1 MARLEEI
8 PVEELEEALVETDGY
23 REVQRL
29 ITAIIYKRGPS
40 VPMLAEWLDKREAT
54 IYEWFN
60 RLEDQPIREAIQ
72 DEQRPGRPSKLTDE
86 EQDQFETALQESPKG
101 VGYDA
106 PAWTP
111 KLARQYLLDEF
122 DAEYTLR
129 HVRRKMKDAGLSWQT
144 PRPQPPT
151 ADEEEREE
159 FRKDLKKTDSEDS

>member
-8 PVEELEEALVETDGY
+8 PVEDLEEKLVQTDGY

-29 ITAIIYKRGPS
+29 IAAIIYKRGPS

-86 EQDQFETALQESPKG
+86 EHDQFESALQESPEN
-101 VGYDA
+101 VGYDE

-111 KLARQYLLDEF
+111 KLARQYLIDEF

-129 HVRRKMKDAGLSWQT
+129 HIRRKMKDAGLSWQT

-159 FRKDLKKTDSEDS
+159 FRKDLKKTDSNDP

>member
-8 PVEELEEALVETDGY
+8 SVEELEDALMEIDGY
-23 REVQRL
+23 RESQRL
-29 ITAIIYKRGPS
+29 IAAIIYKRGPS

-60 RLEDQPIREAIQ
+60 RLEAEPIEEAIR
-72 DEQRPGRPSKLTDE
+72 DDPRPGRPSKLTGNE
-86 EQDQFETALQESPKG
+86 REKFEAVLHESPES
-101 VGYDA
+101 VGYDS
-106 PAWTP
+106 PAWHP

-129 HVRRKMKDAGLSWQT
+129 HVRRIMKDAGLSWQT

-151 ADEEEREE
+151 ANEDEREE
-159 FRKDLKKTDSEDS
+159 FCKGIKKTD

>member
-1 MARLEEI
+1 M
-8 PVEELEEALVETDGY
+8 VETDGY

-29 ITAIIYKRGPS
+29 IAAIIYKRGPS

-72 DEQRPGRPSKLTDE
+72 DEQRPGRPSKLTKE
-86 EQDQFETALQESPKG
+86 EHEQFEAALKNSPEDI
-101 VGYDA
+101 GYDA

-111 KLARQYLLDEF
+111 KLARKYLLEEF

-129 HVRRKMKDAGLSWQT
+129 HVRRKMKDADLSWQT

-151 ADEEEREE
+151 ADEEEREK
-159 FRKDLKKTDSEDS
+159 FRKDLKKTDPKNS

>member
-8 PVEELEEALVETDGY
+8 PVEELENTMVETDGY

-29 ITAIIYKRGPS
+29 IAAIIYKRGPS

-86 EQDQFETALQESPKG
+86 EHNQFEAALMNSPEDI
-101 VGYDA
+101 GYDA

-111 KLARQYLLDEF
+111 KLA
-122 DAEYTLR
+122 
-129 HVRRKMKDAGLSWQT
+129 
-144 PRPQPPT
+144 
-151 ADEEEREE
+151 
-159 FRKDLKKTDSEDS
+159 

>member
-1 MARLEEI
+1 MTRLEEI
-8 PVEELEEALVETDGY
+8 SVEELEDTMIEIDRY

-29 ITAIIYKRGPS
+29 IAAIIYKRGPS

-86 EQDQFETALQESPKG
+86 EHEQFVAALKEPPER

-111 KLARQYLLDEF
+111 KLARQFLLDEF
-122 DAEYTLR
+122 DVEYTLR
-129 HVRRKMKDAGLSWQT
+129 HIRRKMKDAGLSWQT

-159 FRKDLKKTDSEDS
+159 FRKDLKRN

>member
-1 MARLEEI
+1 MARLEGISVEDLEQILIEI
-8 PVEELEEALVETDGY
+8 DGY

-29 ITAIIYKRGPS
+29 IAAIIYKRGPS

-60 RLEDQPIREAIQ
+60 RLEDHPIRDAIQ

-86 EQDQFETALQESPKG
+86 EQDRFEAALQQSPDR
-101 VGYDA
+101 VGYNA

-129 HVRRKMKDAGLSWQT
+129 HIRRKMKDAGLSWQT

-151 ADEEEREE
+151 ADEDERKE

>member
-8 PVEELEEALVETDGY
+8 SVEELGDALVEIDGY

-29 ITAIIYKRGPS
+29 IAAIIYKRGPS
-40 VPMLAEWLDKREAT
+40 VPMLAEWFDKREAT

-60 RLEDQPIREAIQ
+60 RLESEPIHEAIQ
-72 DEQRPGRPSKLTDE
+72 DDQRPGRPSKLTESERANFDA
-86 EQDQFETALQESPKG
+86 ALQQSPDN

-111 KLARQYLLDEF
+111 KLARQYLIEEF

-129 HVRRKMKDAGLSWQT
+129 HVRRMMKDAGLSWQT

-151 ADEEEREE
+151 ADEDERAE
-159 FRKDLKKTDSEDS
+159 FRNNLKKTDSKDS